1 MAENIN
7 ALILPIGADA
17 TQFKQ
22 SINDVKSAYKE
33 LSNTIAA
40 TPFNLVTEKQKLQL
54 NALQETLQILTKDVK
69 DFGQD
74 LKIPENSILGLTNRI
89 KELNAKKITL
99 DAKTSAAEI
108 ARLTK
113 EIERLTAQKNNID
126 SLGTSVSQIGSLS
139 QTAFKKV
146 ENSSKNGRTALTSV
160 SLIAQDLPFG
170 FIAIQNNLPAVISS
184 FGALTAASGGLSGA
198 LVALK
203 TALIGPAGLFLA
215 FSVITAGITFAI
227 QKYGS
232 LSDAFNQLTQ
242 ESNEFSA
249 AIFNAKKS
257 LDEYNKSAKSVNDI
271 RSASLGSVQNEIIKV
286 KTLADVI
293 SDSTTSDDN
302 KRRALAELKRTND
315 EYFGNLDKQK
325 IDLDALNKSV
335 AAYSESLIKN
345 SVAQGL
351 ASEAALIY
359 TEFLKQN
366 QSAFD
371 VSQKINKIFKDVPTL
386 TKELDDFTKK
396 RDKLIASGQTSSIRF
411 IPISKELNQY
421 FVLNDQL
428 EEVNERVRTT
438 AKGYESLKNQTE
450 SAYKEASKL
459 FNLEKQDK
467 KEPKGRKTKKSTKE
481 EKERLDLLRLTR
493 ERIDRQDFLN
503 KVELKDL
510 RAATDER
517 RKIEREAGIITPKQL
532 PTVPVIP
539 INTEKLKENAQIAT
553 EALRIIKEEANLEA
567 AYNLA
572 ESTFFNPIN
581 DLFENFLNT
590 GKFAFKE
597 FGQAVLK
604 AINQIV
610 SRIIATGIIS
620 LLFTI
625 FSGGF
630 GAAKGGAVGGFKT
643 VLGLITSSLG
653 FGGPAK
659 IAAPNIANINP
670 GGVQMS
676 GQVVFVQRGSDLVGV
691 LNRTNGTINRV
702 G

>member
-1 MAENIN
+1 MAENG
-7 ALILPIGADA
+7 PIEIGVRVDTQQA
-17 TQFKQ
+17 TRQIEDFSK
-22 SINDVKSAYKE
+22 KSK
-33 LSNTIAA
+33 IA
-40 TPFNLVTEKQKLQL
+40 
-54 NALQETLQILTKDVK
+54 
-69 DFGQD
+69 
-74 LKIPENSILGLTNRI
+74 LTN
-89 KELNAKKITL
+89 
-99 DAKTSAAEI
+99 
-108 ARLTK
+108 
-113 EIERLTAQKNNID
+113 
-126 SLGTSVSQIGSLS
+126 
-139 QTAFKKV
+139 
-146 ENSSKNGRTALTSV
+146 V
-160 SLIAQDLPFG
+160 SLVLQDLPFG
-170 FIAIQNNLPAVISS
+170 FIGIQNNLPGVISS
-184 FGALTAASGGLSGA
+184 FGALTASSGGLSGA
-198 LVALK
+198 LLALK

-215 FSVITAGITFAI
+215 FSAITAGVTFAI

-232 LSDAFNQLTQ
+232 LEEAFNQLTQ
-242 ESNEFSA
+242 KSNEFSV
-249 AIFNAKKS
+249 AILDAKKS
-257 LDEYNKSAKSVNDI
+257 LEEYNKSAKSTNDI
-271 RSASLGSVQNEIIKV
+271 RSIALGKVQDEIIKV
-286 KTLADVI
+286 QTLASVI
-293 SDSTTSDDN
+293 QDSTTSDDN
-302 KRRALAELKRTND
+302 KKRALAELKRTND

-345 SVAQGL
+345 AVAQGL
-351 ASEAALIY
+351 ASEAASVF

-366 QSAFD
+366 QLASDVANSINQLKEAYPNVVKEAQKYIATQERI
-371 VSQKINKIFKDVPTL
+371 VSQGGTGYAATEEIQKYLQLSNQLSTIN
-386 TKELDDFTKK
+386 
-396 RDKLIASGQTSSIRF
+396 Q
-411 IPISKELNQY
+411 
-421 FVLNDQL
+421 
-428 EEVNERVRTT
+428 RVKTT
-438 AKGYESLKNQTE
+438 AKSYEELKKQSE
-450 SAYKEASKL
+450 AAFKEASK
-459 FNLEKQDK
+459 FFDLEKEDK
-467 KEPKGRKTKKSTKE
+467 KEPKAKKSKKSTRNKE
-481 EKERLDLLRLTR
+481 EKERLDLLRLTK

-503 KVELKDL
+503 KEDNKNLL
-510 RAATDER
+510 RSIKER

-572 ESTFFNPIN
+572 ESTFFNPIS

-597 FGQAVLK
+597 FAQAVLK

-653 FGGPAK
+653 FGGPAR